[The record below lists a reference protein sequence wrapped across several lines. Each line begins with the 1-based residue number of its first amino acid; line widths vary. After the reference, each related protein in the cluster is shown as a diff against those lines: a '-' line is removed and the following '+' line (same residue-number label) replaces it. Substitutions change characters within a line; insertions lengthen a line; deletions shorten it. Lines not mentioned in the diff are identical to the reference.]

1 MQKNNLTLHNA
12 ASPEWKLIS
21 LLTLATLTQWLKR
34 TSAIQTLK
42 KCYADIMGIKLTSE
56 QTVYVSYAQ
65 IASVL
70 TLMPFNINLG
80 CAPSSL
86 CASALWSSSRA
97 LHKPFTTTEHNFTI
111 TTHHRPG
118 YVLILNVGEQTRA
131 CNK

>member
-12 ASPEWKLIS
+12 ANPEWKLIN

-42 KCYADIMGIKLTSE
+42 KCYAPVSTVADIMGIKLTSE
-56 QTVYVSYAQ
+56 QTVYISYAQ

-80 CAPSSL
+80 
-86 CASALWSSSRA
+86 WRA
-97 LHKPFTTTEHNFTI
+97 LFFMCFCIMVKQSGI
-111 TTHHRPG
+111 TQAIHDDG
-118 YVLILNVGEQTRA
+118 A
-131 CNK
+131 

>member
-1 MQKNNLTLHNA
+1 MPTSCYIKQLTKYTAMQKNNLTLHNA
-12 ASPEWKLIS
+12 ANPEWKLIS

-80 CAPSSL
+80 
-86 CASALWSSSRA
+86 WRA
-97 LHKPFTTTEHNFTI
+97 LFFMCFCIMVKQSGI
-111 TTHHRPG
+111 TQAIHDDG
-118 YVLILNVGEQTRA
+118 A
-131 CNK
+131 

>member
-12 ASPEWKLIS
+12 ANPEWKLIS

-70 TLMPFNINLG
+70 TLMPFNINQG
-80 CAPSSL
+80 
-86 CASALWSSSRA
+86 WRA
-97 LHKPFTTTEHNFTI
+97 LFFMGFCIMVKQSGI
-111 TTHHRPG
+111 TQAIHDDG
-118 YVLILNVGEQTRA
+118 A
-131 CNK
+131 